1 MLSAVVAL
9 ALAGSIVGCTPQS
22 TPSPA
27 PSSSSS
33 TFSSDAEA
41 FAAAEATYRA
51 YVDALNK
58 VSFSDPATFEDVYAW
73 TAGALR
79 EADQRSFEDSS
90 RAGLAIEG
98 SFRVVKL
105 SAFTQDAES
114 GTMTLDA
121 CLDVSSVRVTDV
133 TGTPQGDTTMAD
145 IVPLRL
151 TFEPRAQTPTALVIT
166 DTQPRSEGDAC

>member
-1 MLSAVVAL
+1 MLSAVVAV

-58 VSFSDPATFEDVYAW
+58 VDLKNPETFEAVYLLTTGDANEMARAEFSSLQSQGLTVGGLTRVVSVEESTVSASGDVQLYVCADVSQVTLTDSDGRSRVSPDRPPVQPLTVRVL
-73 TAGALR
+73 TARQGPLIASISGR
-79 EADQRSFEDSS
+79 
-90 RAGLAIEG
+90 EG
-98 SFRVVKL
+98 SPF
-105 SAFTQDAES
+105 
-114 GTMTLDA
+114 
-121 CLDVSSVRVTDV
+121 CN
-133 TGTPQGDTTMAD
+133 
-145 IVPLRL
+145 
-151 TFEPRAQTPTALVIT
+151 
-166 DTQPRSEGDAC
+166 